1 MTPPTTTFVALI
13 RGINVGKAKRVA
25 MADLR
30 AMVEGLGCGDVR
42 TILNSGNVVFTD
54 RRSAPQEIASAIEG
68 GIERVFGFS
77 ARITV
82 LTAGEI
88 AQIIAENPLVEI
100 ATNPSRLLVTVPTD
114 ASDLKV
120 LAPLMERD
128 WSPGELALGK
138 RAAYLWCPNGV
149 LESPM
154 PEAVSRLVR
163 DAVTTRNW
171 STISKLHAIC

>member
-77 ARITV
+77 ARVTV
-82 LTAGEI
+82 LAAGEL
-88 AQIIAENPLVEI
+88 AQIVVENPLVEI
-100 ATNPSRLLVTVPTD
+100 ATNPSRLLVTVPTE
-114 ASDLKV
+114 ASDLKM
-120 LAPLMERD
+120 LAPLQERD
-128 WSPGELALGK
+128 WSPDELALGK

-149 LESPM
+149 LASPLNE
-154 PEAVSRLVR
+154 PIARLLGE
-163 DAVTTRNW
+163 AVTTRNW